1 MQVGS
6 ATNSSLN
13 SLSSSLRLFTNKPF
27 GDNPQVR
34 DGSAGRFSI
43 TGGKLSFLHD
53 NNASPREKNHFVT
66 TKKPGNRF
74 FAKVDVATRFNKL
87 SSSTNSVGMVLKKQ
101 DDKNFLAINLDSK
114 NQVRF
119 LKYENGNR
127 SVLKTAT
134 LKEDVGREFDM
145 AVDVKGSKFTFYVN
159 GEEVFTAKDSTFSG
173 GEFGM
178 GGFDIPANFEN
189 LEIYK

>member
-6 ATNSSLN
+6 ATSSLN

-27 GDNPQVR
+27 GENPQVR

-43 TGGKLSFLHD
+43 TAGKLSFLHD
-53 NNASPREKNHFVT
+53 SKASPKEKNHFVT

-74 FAKVDVATRFNKL
+74 FAKVDVETHFNKL
-87 SSSTNSVGMVLKKQ
+87 SSTKNSVGMVLKKQ
-101 DDKNFLAINLDSK
+101 DDRNFLAINIDSRD
-114 NQVRF
+114 QVRF

-134 LKEDVGREFDM
+134 LKDGVDRKFNM
-145 AVDVKGSKFTFYVN
+145 AVDVKGSNFTFYVD
-159 GEEVFTAKDSTFSG
+159 GEEVFTAKDSTFTG

-189 LEIYK
+189 LEVYK